1 MPFSLITAV
10 DLVFQTLW
18 WVILGRVLISWF
30 DPAASGRISRILYD
44 MSEPILAPARR
55 ILPTFGGVDW
65 SPLVTMLALN
75 LLEGFIL
82 GSLRG

>member
-1 MPFSLITAV
+1 MTLPAVVNLI
-10 DLVFQTLW
+10 FETLW

-30 DPAASGRISRILYD
+30 DPSGNYRISRILYD

-65 SPLVTMLALN
+65 SPVVTMIVLN
-75 LLEGFIL
+75 LL
-82 GSLRG
+82 

>member
-1 MPFSLITAV
+1 MSTQAIINLI
-10 DLVFQTLW
+10 FETLW
-18 WVILGRVLISWF
+18 WVILGRVLMSWF
-30 DPAASGRISRILYD
+30 DPSGSYRISRILYD

-75 LLEGFIL
+75 VLQNLIVS
-82 GSLRG
+82 SL